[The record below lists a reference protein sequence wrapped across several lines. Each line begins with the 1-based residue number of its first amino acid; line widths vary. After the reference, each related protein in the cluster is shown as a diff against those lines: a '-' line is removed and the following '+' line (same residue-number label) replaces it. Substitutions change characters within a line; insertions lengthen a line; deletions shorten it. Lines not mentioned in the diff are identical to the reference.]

1 MKDKEIRRMI
11 LEELT
16 TGLPSDLVIM
26 EKITES
32 KLAERISNLL
42 KEERRKTIEEIEEMV
57 EKGWEARTILQT
69 LKSKEIGEKYK

>member
-42 KEERRKTIEEIEEMV
+42 KEERKKYI
-57 EKGWEARTILQT
+57 K
-69 LKSKEIGEKYK
+69 IGYSNALNDRVKNIKKNLTTK